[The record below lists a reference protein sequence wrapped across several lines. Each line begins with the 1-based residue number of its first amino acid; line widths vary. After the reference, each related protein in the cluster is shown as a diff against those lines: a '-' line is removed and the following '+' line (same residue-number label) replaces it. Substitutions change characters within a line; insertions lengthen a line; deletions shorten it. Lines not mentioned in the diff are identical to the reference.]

1 MGVAASGEDAVDG
14 GDAVAATSITEVEPV
29 NGASTIRTS
38 AGRGRGLDT
47 GDLLGKEQLLGL
59 GEVKGGNT
67 VGVEVV
73 VAGEGDLPV
82 AVELKGGVLGEGVG
96 GGGSDAVS
104 VEVEGDFVTG
114 ESSGS
119 ESCPL
124 LLREGDAALA
134 GVEVSYV
141 VEHGESTSGGGVG
154 TISLAGV
161 VLDTKAKGDVLEGS
175 ALRRRLKLFSTSLRK
190 NWFRPR
196 GSAAGARTIP
206 NRVSQSQSG

>member
-1 MGVAASGEDAVDG
+1 MGVTAGSEDAVDG
-14 GDAVAATSITEVEPV
+14 GDTVAATSIAEVEPV

-47 GDLLGKEQLLGL
+47 SDLLAKEQLLGL

-124 LLREGDAALA
+124 LLREGDTALA

-141 VEHGESTSGGGVG
+141 VEHGESTGGGGVG
-154 TISLAGV
+154 AISLAGV
-161 VLDTKAKGDVLEGS
+161 VLDTEAKGDVLEGS
-175 ALRRRLKLFSTSLRK
+175 TLGRRLKLFSTSRRK